1 MLCYPVCTM
10 QCGGVNAMLV
20 LLETLLKYQS
30 LTYYAK
36 LNHDGTL
43 SCQAEHSFFQNVL
56 EFLF

>member
-43 SCQAEHSFFQNVL
+43 SCQA
-56 EFLF
+56 